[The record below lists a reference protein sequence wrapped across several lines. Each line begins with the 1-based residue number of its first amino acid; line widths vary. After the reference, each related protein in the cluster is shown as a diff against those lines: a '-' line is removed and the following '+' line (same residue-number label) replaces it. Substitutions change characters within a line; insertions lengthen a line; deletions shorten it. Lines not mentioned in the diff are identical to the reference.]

1 MRPRG
6 SWERPKPFR
15 NPPTKASSIPLPGDE
30 ATHEDDDAAQ
40 TVRSLAPTNDPL
52 RLYVR
57 QIGDGPLLTRD
68 EEREL
73 ARRKDAGDEQAKR
86 KLIESNLRLVMSVA
100 RNYTRADVP
109 LLDLIQEGN
118 LGLIRAVEKFD
129 YRMGYRFSTYATW
142 WIRQSITRALAQ
154 QGRTIRLPQHV
165 SDQMRRMMGARRQLA
180 QRLNRDPTLSEIA
193 SESGFPEA
201 RVEELL
207 DLLENPVSLDMPVG
221 NGESRYSDL
230 IEDTK
235 SGRPDEE
242 TALNFRNAE
251 LARALQCLTPRM
263 RHVLV
268 LRFGL
273 GREEP
278 KTLADVG
285 EILGVTRERARQ
297 IEVLALGELRRY
309 APSLRLHV
317 VTD

>member
-1 MRPRG
+1 MGTPHALPEPADE
-6 SWERPKPFR
+6 S
-15 NPPTKASSIPLPGDE
+15 ALDPLPGGE
-30 ATHEDDDAAQ
+30 PTHEDDDAAP
-40 TVRSLAPTNDPL
+40 TVRALAPTNDPL

-142 WIRQSITRALAQ
+142 WIRQSITRALSQ
-154 QGRTIRLPQHV
+154 QGRTIRLPIHV
-165 SDQMRRMMGARRQLA
+165 ADQVRRMMGARRQLA

-193 SESGFPEA
+193 SESGFPES

-207 DLLENPVSLDMPVG
+207 DLLESPVSLDTPVG

-263 RHVLV
+263 RNVLV

-273 GREEP
+273 GGEEP
-278 KTLADVG
+278 KTLAEVG
-285 EILGVTRERARQ
+285 ESLGVTRERARQ

-309 APSLRLHV
+309 APHLRLHV